1 MTFCVLLYRHFQ
13 QKNIGVYT
21 GRGGGGSPAI
31 SDTFCLKIQAERA
44 NIRAEK
50 RERKRERERERE
62 EGGIKKGKL
71 KMLAEI
77 SGMDE

>member
-1 MTFCVLLYRHFQ
+1 MHVS
-13 QKNIGVYT
+13 IGVYT
-21 GRGGGGSPAI
+21 RGGGCSPAI

-50 RERKRERERERE
+50 RERVRERERERE
-62 EGGIKKGKL
+62 RGGGTKKGKL

-77 SGMDE
+77 SGMGE